1 MEPLVSIGI
10 PVKNGFTNKTEKD
23 IDLEKTLNSI
33 LKQSY
38 NNIEIII
45 SNNAPWWVV
54 LGDKVDKIQGIADR
68 NKLLAA
74 IIKGQN
80 NSFT

>member
-45 SNNAPWWVV
+45 SKYNP
-54 LGDKVDKIQGIADR
+54 KR
-68 NKLLAA
+68 SHNK
-74 IIKGQN
+74 
-80 NSFT
+80 